1 LLSFLSAYDPG
12 VADAQDLQQ
21 LRRRLAGSPSGGT
34 RPGQTPAAV
43 LVPFLPGPDGWY
55 LLLTRRTDVL
65 PNHRGEVAFPGGR
78 LEPGE
83 TALQA
88 ALREAHEELGIEPGE
103 VDVLGP
109 LPVVDTNHSRFAIM
123 PWVGVVDAGRRW
135 RLEPNPGEVAEV
147 IELPL
152 GMLAA
157 PGSRRDQRFIRGR
170 LLVASPAY
178 DVGTTTVWGATAR
191 ILSELLEAIR

>member
-1 LLSFLSAYDPG
+1 
-12 VADAQDLQQ
+12 VADAQDLEQ
-21 LRRRLAGSPSGGT
+21 LRRRLAGSPSGRP

-43 LVPFLPGPDGWY
+43 LVPFLPDPDGWY

-65 PNHRGEVAFPGGR
+65 PSHRGEVAFPGGR
-78 LEPGE
+78 LELGE

-88 ALREAHEELGIEPGE
+88 ALREAREELGIEPGE

-109 LPVVDTNHSRFAIM
+109 LPLVETNHSRFAIM
-123 PWVGVVDAGRRW
+123 PWVGIVSAGARR
-135 RLEPNPGEVAEV
+135 RLAPNPDEVAEV

-152 GMLAA
+152 GALAA

-170 LLVASPAY
+170 VLVASPAY
-178 DVGTTTVWGATAR
+178 DVGATTVWGATAR
-191 ILSELLEAIR
+191 IVSELLETIR

>member
-1 LLSFLSAYDPG
+1 

-21 LRRRLAGSPSGGT
+21 LRRHLGGSSAGEARAG
-34 RPGQTPAAV
+34 RTPAAV

-83 TALQA
+83 TTLQA
-88 ALREAHEELGIEPGE
+88 ALREAHEELGIEPLE

-109 LPVVDTNHSRFAIM
+109 LPVVETNHSLFAIT
-123 PWVGVVDAGRRW
+123 PWVGVVLAGRRE

-152 GMLAA
+152 AMLAA
-157 PGSRRDQRFIRGR
+157 PGSRRDQRFIRGPH
-170 LLVASPAY
+170 LVASPAY

-191 ILSELLEAIR
+191 IVSELLEAIR